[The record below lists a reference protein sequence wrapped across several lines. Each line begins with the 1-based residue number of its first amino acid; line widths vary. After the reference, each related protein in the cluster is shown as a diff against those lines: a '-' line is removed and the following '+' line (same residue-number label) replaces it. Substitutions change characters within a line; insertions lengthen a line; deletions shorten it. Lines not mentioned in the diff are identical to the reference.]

1 MKRYAEQSLRS
12 LRNLSGALRLVWDSA
27 PGWSIAAAV
36 AAAVQGV
43 IPAASLYLTK
53 LLVDAIAGVLA
64 QPATARDLQPV
75 MTLLP
80 AVGGVMAVGALC
92 RLLQTLSNEAQ
103 ATAVSNHVQGIL
115 QGKALEV
122 DYQCYENPDFH
133 DTMRMAHG
141 EAMSR
146 PTRIAHNL
154 TRSLREAISIVS
166 VTGVLAA
173 SHIHLVPVVFL
184 AVIPGTAVRLL
195 NSRKLHA
202 WRVRH
207 MADERYA
214 SYLNLLLTSAG
225 FAKEM
230 RIFGH
235 GSMLRNRF
243 RGLRERL
250 RSSRLTL
257 TRQRIFYQ
265 IAADAASFT
274 IAAGGI
280 AFVAFRFSA
289 GLAALTIGD
298 MALLLRA
305 FQRAKGALSGW
316 LSSLTALYEDSVF
329 ISHFYNFMALPR
341 TVCSPARPKPIPP
354 RASTACLAVENV
366 SFRYPGTD
374 RDVLRGVS
382 FQVHPGEHVA
392 LVGENG
398 AGKTTLAKL
407 ICRLYDPDAG
417 RITIDGTDIREFA
430 IDELRSRMG
439 VLFQDYAR
447 YFMSAEDNIRIG
459 DVSLPKGDPR
469 IKMAA
474 KRAGADSVIAD
485 LHQGYETPLGR
496 LFEGGVELSVGQWQ
510 RLALARTL
518 LRDAPFV
525 LLDEHTSALD
535 PPTERAV
542 LEQLFESVKG
552 RSVVVISH
560 RLSTVTMVDRVIV
573 IHRGRVAEEGTHSE
587 LLRAGGAYAELFGE
601 RGAEN
606 WDKGVGG

>member
-1 MKRYAEQSLRS
+1 MKQYVEQSLRS
-12 LRNLSGALRLVWDSA
+12 LRHLGGALRLVWDSA

-36 AAAVQGV
+36 TAVAQGL

-53 LLVDAIAGVLA
+53 LLVDAIAELLA
-64 QPATARDLQPV
+64 QPAAARDLQPV

-80 AVGGVMAVGALC
+80 AVGGVMAVGGLC

-115 QGKALEV
+115 QAKALEV
-122 DYQCYENPDFH
+122 DYQCYEDPRFY

-154 TRSLREAISIVS
+154 TRSLRELLSLVT
-166 VTGVLAA
+166 VTGVLVA
-173 SHIHLVPVVFL
+173 SHIYLVPVVFL
-184 AVIPGTAVRLL
+184 AVIPGTVARLL

-230 RIFGH
+230 RIFRH
-235 GSMLRNRF
+235 GPMFRDHF

-250 RSSRLTL
+250 RSSRLKL
-257 TRQRIFYQ
+257 TRKRVFCQL
-265 IAADAASFT
+265 AADAASFA
-274 IAAGGI
+274 IAGGGI
-280 AFVAFRFSA
+280 ALIAFRFST
-289 GLAALTIGD
+289 GLAALTMGD

-316 LSSLTALYEDSVF
+316 LASLTALYEDSVF
-329 ISHFYNFMALPR
+329 IAHFYDFMALPR
-341 TVCSPARPKPIPP
+341 TICSPSPP
-354 RASTACLAVENV
+354 MNPPPPAPTSCLAVENV

-374 RDVLRGVS
+374 RDVLRDVS
-382 FQVHPGEHVA
+382 FRVRPGEHIA

-407 ICRLYDPDAG
+407 MCRLYDPDAG

-430 IDELRSRMG
+430 IDELRSWMG

-447 YFMSAEDNIRIG
+447 YYMSAGENIRIG

-469 IKMAA
+469 IEAAA
-474 KRAGADSVIAD
+474 KRAGADSVIAE
-485 LHQGYETPLGR
+485 LPQGYETPLGR
-496 LFEGGVELSVGQWQ
+496 MFEGGVELSVGQWQ

-518 LRDAPFV
+518 VRDAPFV

-535 PPTERAV
+535 PKAEQAV
-542 LEQLFESVKG
+542 LDRLFQAANE
-552 RSVVVISH
+552 RTLVVISH
-560 RLSTVTMVDRVIV
+560 RLSTVAMVDRVIV
-573 IHRGRVAEEGTHSE
+573 LHQGRIVEEGPHDR
-587 LLRAGGAYAELFGE
+587 LMNRGGYYTRLYGRR
-601 RGAEN
+601 RGNYQSNTE
-606 WDKGVGG
+606 